1 MLNIQYLRLR
11 SLLIDLKKVI
21 TCALRTPLTKA
32 GRGGLKDTAMDE
44 LLVHVL
50 KVRDDGIQDHIR
62 LSI

>member
-50 KVRDDGIQDHIR
+50 KVRDDGI
-62 LSI
+62 